1 LPAQTLAC
9 FYAAVSRTHRFFRY
23 WLPVAVWMTLIFSA
37 SGDPKSSQTTSRII
51 APAVRF
57 FVPDISE
64 RHVEQIVFFVR
75 KTAHVTEYA
84 ILAWLLARA
93 LLKPGTPQGRWRRK
107 LVLIAWAVVVLYSA
121 SDEIHQAFV
130 PNRSPRAADVALD
143 SFGAALGL
151 AALYYFGRWRKYW

>member
-1 LPAQTLAC
+1 LRAQTVAC
-9 FYAAVSRTHRFFRY
+9 FYDTVSRTHRFFRY
-23 WLPVAVWMTLIFSA
+23 WLPVAVWMALIFSA
-37 SGDPKSSQTTSRII
+37 SGDPKSSQTSSRLIG
-51 APAVRF
+51 PLVRF

-93 LLKPGTPQGRWRRK
+93 LLKPGTPQGRWHRK
-107 LVLIAWAVVVLYSA
+107 LALIAWAVVALYSA

-130 PNRSPRAADVALD
+130 PNRSPRTADVALD
-143 SFGAALGL
+143 SLGAALGL
-151 AALYYFGRWRKYW
+151 VALYYFGRWRKYW